1 MAKKKDDGIDKAYEK
16 MIKNM
21 LEQLEEQS
29 PGIISE
35 MNDRIEERKEGNGP
49 LVLDASIGR
58 IRAVYQGMR
67 KACQGQE

>member
-16 MIKNM
+16 MVKNM

-49 LVLDASIGR
+49 LVLDELTEFESNKHEMD
-58 IRAVYQGMR
+58 V
-67 KACQGQE
+67 